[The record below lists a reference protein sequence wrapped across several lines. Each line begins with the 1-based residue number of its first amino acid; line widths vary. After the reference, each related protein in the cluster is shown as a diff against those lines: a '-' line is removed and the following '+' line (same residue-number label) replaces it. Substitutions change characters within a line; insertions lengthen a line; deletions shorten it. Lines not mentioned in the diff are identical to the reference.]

1 MDKMIRS
8 KSSFVL
14 GLASGVAVV
23 SLIGFL
29 VFLGIFMRKELGIT
43 TDIGDQIADVVNDNT
58 DNQPTNPSAPAAV
71 DNTKPITVTVA
82 KDDHI
87 RGNKNA
93 KITIVEWSDIQ
104 CPFCT
109 RFHDTM
115 KQVMKAYPTQVRW
128 VFKHFPLESI
138 HPYAQKAAE
147 ASECAGKQNKFWE
160 YLDTA
165 YANQDK
171 LSTEYITTIAK
182 DLKLDMG
189 KFNTCLSSG
198 EMAAKVKK
206 DAQYGQTLGVQG
218 TPGSF
223 INGLNIPGAVPFAQ
237 VDEMIKAEL
246 AK

>member
-1 MDKMIRS
+1 MIRS
-8 KSSFVL
+8 KSSFIL

-43 TDIGDQIADVVNDNT
+43 GNT
-58 DNQPTNPSAPAAV
+58 DGQVAEVV
-71 DNTKPITVTVA
+71 DNTNDDEPSDPAPAKPDSGKPVTVQVA

-115 KQVMKAYPTQVRW
+115 KQVMKTYPTQVRW

-160 YLDTA
+160 YLDVA

-171 LSTEYITTIAK
+171 LNTDYITTIAK

-189 KFNTCLSSG
+189 KFSACLSSG
-198 EMAAKVKK
+198 EMASKVKK
-206 DAQYGQTLGVQG
+206 DAEYGQTLGVQG

-223 INGLNIPGAVPFAQ
+223 INGINIPGAVPFSQ